1 MNDILVPFLD
11 RGGLLVITG
20 EEAGVVDSQE
30 NNYMAHSSAISKDL
44 ADTYSGNG
52 KVVYME
58 TDIAEEYFIFHQKA
72 DMETLYELYLNEI
85 NSLVEGWYEQGY
97 ANKLVSFEN
106 LPDSVATT
114 LNYAPYNNH
123 LFVDIVNMQLD
134 VDTDTVTDV
143 EAGVK
148 VKVRLPSSLWGKRL
162 NVKLF
167 VNGSKEIVDLYPDT
181 DFVVENGMVERTLP
195 AFNIYSSIIIRE
207 FQ

>member
-1 MNDILVPFLD
+1 
-11 RGGLLVITG
+11 LLVITG

-30 NNYMAHSSAISKDL
+30 NNYMAHSSAILKDL

-58 TDIAEEYFIFHQKA
+58 TDIAEEYFTFHQKA

-85 NSLVEGWYEQGY
+85 NSMVEGWYEQGY

-114 LNYAPYNNH
+114 LNYAPSNNH
-123 LFVDIVNMQLD
+123 MFVDIVNMQLD
-134 VDTDTVTDV
+134 VDTDTVTEF

-167 VNGSKEIVDLYPDT
+167 TDDSRKIVDLYPDT
-181 DFVVENGMVERTLP
+181 DFVVENGMVEITLP
-195 AFNIYSSIIIRE
+195 AFDIYSSIIIRE
-207 FQ
+207 FPQ